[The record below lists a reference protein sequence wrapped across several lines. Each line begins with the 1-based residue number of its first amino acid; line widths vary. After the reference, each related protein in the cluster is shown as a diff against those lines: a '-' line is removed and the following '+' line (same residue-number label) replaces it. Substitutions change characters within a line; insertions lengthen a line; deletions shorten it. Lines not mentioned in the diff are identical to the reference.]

1 MSIVSR
7 AEPGTSL
14 RDNRAVGN
22 SRLAHREVLS
32 VSRKEVPGSALTL
45 NA

>member
-14 RDNRAVGN
+14 RDTLKTSLCANRLFPTA
-22 SRLAHREVLS
+22 RL
-32 VSRKEVPGSALTL
+32 SRKEVPGSALTL